1 MAVVAPAN
9 PRATTAE
16 TSSGL
21 EIVVPAKK
29 NWIIILFLG
38 LWLCGWAMGVVV
50 VATQFL
56 SHDMPSE
63 ASVFLTVWLVGWTLG
78 GAFALLVCCW
88 SLAGKERMLLSSDRI
103 TLKREIFGWGRTR
116 EYELVHV
123 RSLRASQSPYN
134 PADFRSGFRFWGI
147 GGGSIA
153 FNHGSK
159 TIRFAAGLDEA
170 EAQSLVTRL
179 LDRGNIADSAT

>member
-9 PRATTAE
+9 PRATTTE

-29 NWIIILFLG
+29 NWLITLFLG
-38 LWLCGWAMGVVV
+38 LWLCGWAVGVVV
-50 VATQFL
+50 VVTHFL
-56 SHDMPSE
+56 SADMPSE
-63 ASVFLTVWLVGWTLG
+63 VFKFAAVWLVAWMLG
-78 GAFALLVCCW
+78 GAFALLVFCW
-88 SLAGKERMLLSSDRI
+88 SLAGKERIVLSSDRI
-103 TLKREIFGWGRTR
+103 ALKHEIFGWGRTR

-123 RSLRASQSPYN
+123 RSLRAAQSPYN
-134 PADFRSGFRFWGI
+134 PADLRSGFRLLGI

-153 FNHGSK
+153 FDHGSK

-170 EAQSLVTRL
+170 EAQSLVARL
-179 LDRGNIADSAT
+179 VDRGNIADFAT

>member
-1 MAVVAPAN
+1 MAVVAPAKS
-9 PRATTAE
+9 RATTSE

-29 NWIIILFLG
+29 NWFITLFLG
-38 LWLCGWAMGVVV
+38 LWLCGWAVGLFFVS
-50 VATQFL
+50 TRFL
-56 SHDMPSE
+56 SDDMPSE
-63 ASVFLTVWLVGWTLG
+63 VRLFSTVWIAAWMLG
-78 GAFALLVCCW
+78 GAFAILVCSW
-88 SLAGKERMLLSSDRI
+88 SLAGKERILLSSNRI
-103 TLKREIFGWGRTR
+103 ALKREIFGWGRTR

-153 FNHGSK
+153 FDHGSK

-170 EAQSLVTRL
+170 EAQSLVARL
-179 LDRGNIADSAT
+179 VDRGNIADSAT